1 MDLLT
6 AFNGI
11 KQREINNIY
20 LLRLST
26 LSIDI
31 NVDNLSF
38 DELCKQ
44 LSEKQKRSKNW
55 EIIEKI
61 NNFWRQESR
70 NRSCRQFLILCD
82 FI

>member
-70 NRSCRQFLILCD
+70 NRSCLQFLILCD